1 MALLL
6 CLPVNAWSQASTDE
20 ELYTRA
26 CAACHGADGG
36 GRSVEDVG
44 FDTPLPDFTDC
55 EFTSREPDP
64 DWYAVI
70 HQGGPVR
77 AFDRMMPAFGT
88 ALASHEI
95 DAILRHVRT
104 FCSNDAWP
112 RGEFNLPRPLFTEKA
127 FPEDEIVVTTAVGTG
142 SPGTVETEF
151 LYEKRFGPTGML
163 EIALPAGW
171 RGTADAGA
179 SAAAAAGS
187 AFGLADLAIGW
198 KQTMHHNLQ
207 RGSIFS
213 VGGEV
218 VLAADGPGGLT
229 DRRVIAEPYAAYGHL
244 LPHDAFIQV
253 QALAELMGD
262 RSRADAHGLP
272 GGDRIRCQPHGD
284 IASLDQ
290 RSVVCRPV
298 SDVVFCLVLRVHS
311 RFHSKIIH
319 LPSLRWP
326 GCRSWL
332 TEGAGSVHQRRDSPE
347 DPPAVLGGREDT
359 DSPQGLAGRREP
371 RGAVPSRRAEPE
383 SLRPVEQ
390 GVSRSWEEA
399 AGRRH
404 DPRGDVDGS
413 DRPAIREWPAHARG
427 GRAGP

>member
-6 CLPVNAWSQASTDE
+6 CLPVNARSQSSTDE

-26 CAACHGADGG
+26 CAACHGDDGA

-44 FDTPLPDFTDC
+44 FATPLPDFTDC

-64 DWYAVI
+64 DWYAII

-77 AFDRMMPAFGT
+77 AFDRMMPAFGM

-127 FPEDEIVVTTAVGTG
+127 FPEDEIVVTTAVGAG
-142 SPGTVETEF
+142 SPGTVESEF

-171 RGTADAGA
+171 RGAADAGA
-179 SAAAAAGS
+179 SAPATAGH

-198 KQTMHHNLQ
+198 KQTVHHNLQ

-218 VLAADGPGGLT
+218 VLAADGPRWA
-229 DRRVIAEPYAAYGHL
+229 DRPTGH
-244 LPHDAFIQV
+244 
-253 QALAELMGD
+253 
-262 RSRADAHGLP
+262 
-272 GGDRIRCQPHGD
+272 
-284 IASLDQ
+284 
-290 RSVVCRPV
+290 
-298 SDVVFCLVLRVHS
+298 
-311 RFHSKIIH
+311 
-319 LPSLRWP
+319 
-326 GCRSWL
+326 
-332 TEGAGSVHQRRDSPE
+332 
-347 DPPAVLGGREDT
+347 
-359 DSPQGLAGRREP
+359 
-371 RGAVPSRRAEPE
+371 RGAVRGLRAAAAARRVHPGAGARRTHG
-383 SLRPVEQ
+383 RPVARRRDGGACRRRQ
-390 GVSRSWEEA
+390 DLDGGSVRA
-399 AGRRH
+399 CLDADGRVARVAGS
-404 DPRGDVDGS
+404 G
-413 DRPAIREWPAHARG
+413 
-427 GRAGP
+427 

>member
-6 CLPVNAWSQASTDE
+6 CLPVNAWSQSSTDE
-20 ELYTRA
+20 ALYTRA
-26 CAACHGADGG
+26 CAACHGADGA
-36 GRSVEDVG
+36 GRSVENVG
-44 FDTPLPDFTDC
+44 FATPLPDFTDC

-64 DWYAVI
+64 DWHAII

-77 AFDRMMPAFGT
+77 AFDRMMPAFGM

-127 FPEDEIVVTTAVGTG
+127 FPEDEIVVTTAVGAG
-142 SPGTVETEF
+142 SPGTVESEF

-171 RGTADAGA
+171 RGAADAGA
-179 SAAAAAGS
+179 SAPATAGH

-198 KQTMHHNLQ
+198 KQTVHHNLQ

-229 DRRVIAEPYAAYGHL
+229 NRRVIAEPYAAYGHL

-262 RSRADAHGLP
+262 RSRDDEMA
-272 GGDRIRCQPHGD
+272 
-284 IASLDQ
+284 
-290 RSVVCRPV
+290 V
-298 SDVVFCLVLRVHS
+298 RVALG
-311 RFHSKIIH
+311 KT
-319 LPSLRWP
+319 W
-326 GCRSWL
+326 
-332 TEGAGSVHQRRDSPE
+332 TEGAFGRAWTPMVELLASRDLADGVATHLDLAPQVQVSLNTRQHILLNVGVRVPVVARTGRSPE
-347 DPPAVLGGREDT
+347 VVAYLLWDWFDGGF
-359 DSPQGLAGRREP
+359 L
-371 RGAVPSRRAEPE
+371 
-383 SLRPVEQ
+383 
-390 GVSRSWEEA
+390 
-399 AGRRH
+399 
-404 DPRGDVDGS
+404 DG
-413 DRPAIREWPAHARG
+413 W
-427 GRAGP
+427 